1 MYNNW
6 EELEEVVKQCR
17 KCRLCET
24 RKNVVFGVGNR
35 EADIMFIGEG
45 PGADEDAQGEPF
57 VGKAGKLMNMAFDM
71 LGIKREEVYIAN
83 IVKCRP
89 PNNRNPQDDEA
100 ENCLD
105 YLRNQVI
112 LVKPK
117 IIVLLGSVALKNVL
131 GKEYG
136 KLIPKIRE
144 AISKLN
150 QMDLANKVKNGGVE
164 YIEIDGTQIELTS
177 ENLLV
182 TMQGKEGFA
191 FAGEGEIGVV
201 LDTTITPELK
211 EEGYVREILSKVQ
224 NMRKDKGFE
233 VLDKINLYVS
243 ENEMLEELVK
253 KFESE
258 IKKETLT
265 ENIVFNTQRD
275 AYTEVSING
284 EKLMLDV
291 EVVK

>member
-45 PGADEDAQGEPF
+45 PGAGEDAQGEPF

-136 KLIPKIRE
+136 ITASRGKWLERKGILYMPTWHPAALLRDENKKIDF
-144 AISKLN
+144 IK
-150 QMDLANKVKNGGVE
+150 DLKQVIKRYN
-164 YIEIDGTQIELTS
+164 EICQ
-177 ENLLV
+177 
-182 TMQGKEGFA
+182 
-191 FAGEGEIGVV
+191 
-201 LDTTITPELK
+201 
-211 EEGYVREILSKVQ
+211 
-224 NMRKDKGFE
+224 
-233 VLDKINLYVS
+233 
-243 ENEMLEELVK
+243 
-253 KFESE
+253 
-258 IKKETLT
+258 
-265 ENIVFNTQRD
+265 
-275 AYTEVSING
+275 
-284 EKLMLDV
+284 
-291 EVVK
+291 

>member
-136 KLIPKIRE
+136 ITASRGKWLERKGILYMPTWHPAALLREENKKIDF
-144 AISKLN
+144 IK
-150 QMDLANKVKNGGVE
+150 DLKQVIKRYN
-164 YIEIDGTQIELTS
+164 EICQ
-177 ENLLV
+177 
-182 TMQGKEGFA
+182 
-191 FAGEGEIGVV
+191 
-201 LDTTITPELK
+201 
-211 EEGYVREILSKVQ
+211 
-224 NMRKDKGFE
+224 
-233 VLDKINLYVS
+233 
-243 ENEMLEELVK
+243 
-253 KFESE
+253 
-258 IKKETLT
+258 
-265 ENIVFNTQRD
+265 
-275 AYTEVSING
+275 
-284 EKLMLDV
+284 
-291 EVVK
+291 

>member
-17 KCRLCET
+17 KCRLCEN

-71 LGIKREEVYIAN
+71 LGVKREEVYIAN

-136 KLIPKIRE
+136 ITASRGKWLERKGILYMPTWHPAALLRDENKKIDF
-144 AISKLN
+144 IK
-150 QMDLANKVKNGGVE
+150 DLKQVIKIYN
-164 YIEIDGTQIELTS
+164 EICQ
-177 ENLLV
+177 
-182 TMQGKEGFA
+182 
-191 FAGEGEIGVV
+191 
-201 LDTTITPELK
+201 
-211 EEGYVREILSKVQ
+211 
-224 NMRKDKGFE
+224 
-233 VLDKINLYVS
+233 
-243 ENEMLEELVK
+243 
-253 KFESE
+253 
-258 IKKETLT
+258 
-265 ENIVFNTQRD
+265 
-275 AYTEVSING
+275 
-284 EKLMLDV
+284 
-291 EVVK
+291 

>member
-117 IIVLLGSVALKNVL
+117 IIVLLGSVALKNIL

-136 KLIPKIRE
+136 ITASRGKWLERKGILYMPTWHPAALLRDENKKIDF
-144 AISKLN
+144 IK
-150 QMDLANKVKNGGVE
+150 DLKQVIKRYN
-164 YIEIDGTQIELTS
+164 EICQ
-177 ENLLV
+177 
-182 TMQGKEGFA
+182 
-191 FAGEGEIGVV
+191 
-201 LDTTITPELK
+201 
-211 EEGYVREILSKVQ
+211 
-224 NMRKDKGFE
+224 
-233 VLDKINLYVS
+233 
-243 ENEMLEELVK
+243 
-253 KFESE
+253 
-258 IKKETLT
+258 
-265 ENIVFNTQRD
+265 
-275 AYTEVSING
+275 
-284 EKLMLDV
+284 
-291 EVVK
+291 